1 MEYGCINEDGYL
13 RIKDL
18 NPVVVKY
25 WDAEK
30 EVMKERV
37 VSVEEQ
43 LLELGNEWKPVDFI
57 DGSKLV
63 SEDDSFSIHPVPYDN
78 GDRISYRYDKVFNN
92 AKIKDL
98 IYDLSSEDY
107 KIIKCYEASL
117 IGSELPYDIHELH
130 EKRQKLRDKINTLQ
144 ETKAKMKNI

>member
-78 GDRISYRYDKVFNN
+78 GDRISYRYDFR
-92 AKIKDL
+92 ICM
-98 IYDLSSEDY
+98 E
-107 KIIKCYEASL
+107 
-117 IGSELPYDIHELH
+117 
-130 EKRQKLRDKINTLQ
+130 
-144 ETKAKMKNI
+144 